1 MKLFLTGGEVPDI
14 VPASDLLADYR
25 NCNVAADRGYDS
37 IDLEEQLKAQG
48 CTVVIPSRKTNKV
61 QRDLDWHLY
70 KERHLVEVFFNKIK
84 QCRRI
89 ATRYDKLARNY
100 LAWVLIAS
108 CFLWIK

>member
-1 MKLFLTGGEVPDI
+1 MPDI
-14 VPASDLLADYR
+14 VPASDLLADYQG
-25 NCNVAADRGYDS
+25 CNVTADRGYDS

-70 KERHLVEVFFNKIK
+70 KERHLVEIFFNKIK

>member
-1 MKLFLTGGEVPDI
+1 MPDI

-70 KERHLVEVFFNKIK
+70 KERHLVEVFSRLSHDRVDLRPGPGETTPTNPV
-84 QCRRI
+84 
-89 ATRYDKLARNY
+89 LEGLRNG
-100 LAWVLIAS
+100 APRAFAGTS
-108 CFLWIK
+108 KNSA